1 MSSTVNNQDW
11 KEVVFKKAPPKPA
24 DQVHFQGTELSR
36 VEKETD
42 AARHNVVGLS
52 LGKQI
57 QTARIANGF
66 TKQSDLAKA
75 INVRPEV
82 IMSYESGKAIPD
94 PNIMQ
99 KLRRVL
105 KTKFVVRK

>member
-1 MSSTVNNQDW
+1 MNPTTNNQDW
-11 KEVVFKKAPPKPA
+11 NQVVFRKSRPNPV
-24 DQVHFQGTELSR
+24 DQVRYHGSELSR
-36 VEKETD
+36 VDQETD
-42 AARHNVVGLS
+42 VARHNVVGLS

-66 TKQSDLAKA
+66 TRQSDLAKA
-75 INVRPEV
+75 IAVRPEV
-82 IMSYESGKAIPD
+82 IMTYESGKAIPD
-94 PNIMQ
+94 SNIMQ